1 VPPGAVVAAGGRSVG
16 GDRRCSRQPGRPRLC
31 RLITSSVAWL
41 SATDEIMFE
50 ITSFGDVDDR
60 IRQVSEVLFDGI
72 SAAMSGKPWTFAFI
86 DMRWTTRSAT
96 GVLKPRV
103 VLPNGTIRA
112 LLDTPIENV
121 SSKVDFLLK
130 ADFILDEV
138 WKSQGNKG
146 TKKWYGIRL
155 TFKPA
160 GESEL
165 GLDYDPECG
174 VDPTFCGD

>member
-1 VPPGAVVAAGGRSVG
+1 M
-16 GDRRCSRQPGRPRLC
+16 L
-31 RLITSSVAWL
+31 
-41 SATDEIMFE
+41 E

-60 IRQVSEVLFDGI
+60 IRQVSEVLFEGI
-72 SAAMSGKPWTFAFI
+72 SAEMSGKPWKLAFI
-86 DMRWTTRSAT
+86 DMRWTTRS
-96 GVLKPRV
+96 GPGILKPCV
-103 VLPNGTIRA
+103 VLPDGTIRA
-112 LLDTPIENV
+112 LVDTPIDNV

-165 GLDYDPECG
+165 KLDYDPECG
-174 VDPTFCGD
+174 VDPTFFDD